1 MDLLC
6 NLRKF
11 NERRRNS
18 IMSDNKAVTKSTKR
32 NLLSRIVKYRW
43 FYLMFLP
50 VFVFAIL
57 FYYAP
62 MLGIR
67 LAFTDFKGVKDPIYV
82 GLANFEKMF
91 KMQGFWD
98 AFFNTL
104 QISGLKLIINTFGA
118 VILSLLLNEVVNLKY
133 KKAAQTIVYLPH
145 FFSWVVAASIFGLI
159 LAPSQQGLVNSFL
172 TNIGIIEKGQEIY
185 FLGNNKLW
193 RPVYY
198 VINAWRDTGWGTI
211 IFMATLAGIDTEIYE
226 AASIDGAGRFQ
237 KIRFITVPALVNTIA
252 TVLVLNLA
260 KIMNLFES
268 VFVFQND
275 AVIRQ
280 SDVLQTYIYRQTFN
294 SGALPNYGYTTA
306 VGLVKSLVGALLV
319 IMCNQ
324 ISKKLRGR
332 GIV

>member
-1 MDLLC
+1 
-6 NLRKF
+6 
-11 NERRRNS
+11 
-18 IMSDNKAVTKSTKR
+18 MSDTTGLNKPRNNTQKHKSSLGVR
-32 NLLSRIVKYRW
+32 LYKYRW

-50 VFVFAIL
+50 VFIFAIV

-62 MLGIR
+62 MLGLG
-67 LAFTDFKGVKDPIYV
+67 LAFTDFKGIREPVFV
-82 GLANFEKMF
+82 GLSNFEKMF

-98 AFFNTL
+98 AFSNTVV
-104 QISGLKLIINTFGA
+104 ISGLKLLINTFGA
-118 VILSLLLNEVVNLKY
+118 VILSLLLNEVISLKF
-133 KKAAQTIVYLPH
+133 KKTAQTIVYLPH
-145 FFSWVVAASIFGLI
+145 FFSWVVAASIFSLI

-172 TNIGIIEKGQEIY
+172 EFIGVIERGQEIY

-198 VINAWRDTGWGTI
+198 IINAWRDTGWGTI
-211 IFMATLAGIDTEIYE
+211 IFMATLSGIDPAIYE
-226 AASIDGAGRFQ
+226 AASIDGAGRWTR
-237 KIRFITVPALVNTIA
+237 IYYITIPAIKNTVI

-280 SDVLQTYIYRQTFN
+280 SDVIQTYIYRQTFN

-306 VGLVKSLVGALLV
+306 VGLVKSIVGAVLV
-319 IMCNQ
+319 IICNQ
-324 ISKKLRGR
+324 ISKKIRGR